1 MCNLVDRKSIIFPVV
16 KSEIN
21 CASDGLVETT
31 KTSLPYSPAVDKS
44 VSGISRAK
52 SVPFRILLTQINI
65 YTILHNKT
73 LLRYV

>member
-1 MCNLVDRKSIIFPVV
+1 MFNLVDRKSIFPVV

-31 KTSLPYSPAVDKS
+31 KASLPCSPVVDQS

-52 SVPFRILLTQINI
+52 SVPFRILLSR
-65 YTILHNKT
+65 K
-73 LLRYV
+73 